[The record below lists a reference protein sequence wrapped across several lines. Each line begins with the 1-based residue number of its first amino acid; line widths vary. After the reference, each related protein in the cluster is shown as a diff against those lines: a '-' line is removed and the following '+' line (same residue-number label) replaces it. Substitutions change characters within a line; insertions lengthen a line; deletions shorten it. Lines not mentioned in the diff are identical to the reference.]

1 MKKLFVVLIIVAA
14 IVALSLYQART
25 GEPEQVRVQVFEVV
39 EQPIESTVLAT
50 GTLTYG
56 DERRVRSEVDARV
69 IAVAVEEGDRVSKG
83 QVLVRLD
90 RQNFETDVSNQQ
102 TNVALRRIDI
112 ERAQLRIESL
122 TIQLARQ
129 LKLFQQNAAQA
140 TVIEDLKNQIAQAN
154 VDLKMQNQLLV
165 QSQDHLGQAQKR
177 LAKTVISAPV
187 SGLVSAL
194 DIKEGEMAVG
204 SAADVPLLTL
214 VDPEQIYS
222 EVDVDEADI
231 GNVQLGLPV
240 RVFAVAYLDTALTGT
255 VTKIATSAR
264 QVPGK
269 NSLVFP
275 VEVAMA
281 DQELVVLRPG
291 MSTRAEV
298 LNRSN
303 ISYPVIPIEAL
314 QDNAADDDLGYHVF
328 VARAG
333 IAVKV
338 SVTLG
343 PQDDRYQALTSG
355 IETGDEVI
363 SGPYRLVRSLKDG
376 DAIILEPTSL
386 DTTDDTLS
394 TD

>member
-90 RQNFETDVSNQQ
+90 RQDFETDVSNQQ

-314 QDNAADDDLGYHVF
+314 QDNAADDDPGYHVF

>member
-90 RQNFETDVSNQQ
+90 RQNFETDVSNQE

-314 QDNAADDDLGYHVF
+314 QDNAADDDPGYHVF

>member
-90 RQNFETDVSNQQ
+90 RQDFETDVSNQE

-314 QDNAADDDLGYHVF
+314 QDNAADDDPGYHVF

>member
-90 RQNFETDVSNQQ
+90 RQDFETDVSNQQ

-122 TIQLARQ
+122 NIQLARQ

-314 QDNAADDDLGYHVF
+314 QDNAADDDPGYHVF

>member
-25 GEPEQVRVQVFEVV
+25 GKPEQVRVQVFEVV

-314 QDNAADDDLGYHVF
+314 QDNAADDDPGYHVF

-363 SGPYRLVRSLKDG
+363 SGPYRLVRSLNDG

>member
-314 QDNAADDDLGYHVF
+314 QDNAADDDPGYHVF

-363 SGPYRLVRSLKDG
+363 SGPYRLVRSLNDG

>member
-90 RQNFETDVSNQQ
+90 RQNFETDVSNQE

>member
-69 IAVAVEEGDRVSKG
+69 IEVAVEEGDRVSKG

-314 QDNAADDDLGYHVF
+314 QDNAADDDPGYHVF